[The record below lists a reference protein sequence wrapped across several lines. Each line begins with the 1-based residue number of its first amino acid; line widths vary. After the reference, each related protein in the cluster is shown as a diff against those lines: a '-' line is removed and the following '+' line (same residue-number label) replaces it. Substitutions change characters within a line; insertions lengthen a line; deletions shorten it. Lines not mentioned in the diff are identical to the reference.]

1 MTRSSTS
8 RTQILSLSLAFLLT
22 GLVACSKGSE
32 GEEQTSAS
40 AATPSSPASPADT
53 ATSAQP
59 GQAASPAAPGG
70 MSTAAPLSGLPPA
83 PPAPPMDPGTM
94 PAVVARVNGVEI
106 KKDELVRQA
115 EQMRMRVMQASQ
127 GRQTPPLDATFY
139 KQILDSLV
147 AQTLLLQDASK
158 QGMTV
163 TDQEVKTQID
173 DLKKRFPDAATFQKA
188 LASQGMTEKAL
199 QDNLRQE
206 ALIQKYITTKVL
218 GSVDVTDQAARQF
231 YEQNKAQMQRPE
243 RAHVRHILV
252 GIQPNASADDKQK
265 AKAKAEDILK
275 RAKGGEDFAKLA
287 AENSDDPG
295 TKAQGGDLSW
305 IVRGQMVP
313 PFDQAGFALTKPNE
327 LSPVVE
333 TQFGYHVIQLLERQ
347 PAAPVPFEEAKG
359 RITQMLKQKQ
369 AGERL
374 QAHVEQLKKQG
385 KVEVFL

>member
-32 GEEQTSAS
+32 GEEQTPAPE
-40 AATPSSPASPADT
+40 AATAGDTGNT
-53 ATSAQP
+53 ATAPAQP
-59 GQAASPAAPGG
+59 GQAASPAAPGEMG
-70 MSTAAPLSGLPPA
+70 TAQLPGQPPA
-83 PPAPPMDPGTM
+83 PPAQPVDTGKM

-127 GRQTPPLDATFY
+127 GRQTPPLDAAFY
-139 KQILDSLV
+139 KQILDGLV

-158 QGMTV
+158 QGVAV
-163 TDQEVKTQID
+163 TDQEVKTQVD

-218 GSVDVTDQAARQF
+218 SSVTVTDDQARQF

-243 RAHVRHILV
+243 RAHLRHILV
-252 GIQPNASADDKQK
+252 AVQPNASADDKQK
-265 AKAKAEDILK
+265 AKAKAEDLLK
-275 RAKGGEDFAKLA
+275 RAKGGEDFGKLA

-295 TKAQGGDLSW
+295 SKTQGGDLSW
-305 IVRGQMVP
+305 VVPGQMVP
-313 PFDQAGFALTKPNE
+313 TFDKAGFALTKPNE

-333 TQFGYHVIQLLERQ
+333 SQFGYHIIQLLERQ
-347 PAAPVPFEEAKG
+347 PAAAVPFEEAKG
-359 RITQMLKQKQ
+359 RITQMLKQQQ
-369 AGERL
+369 ASQRL
-374 QAHVEQLKKQG
+374 QAQVEQLKKQG
-385 KVEVFL
+385 KVEEFL

>member
-32 GEEQTSAS
+32 GEEQTPTPEAGS
-40 AATPSSPASPADT
+40 AATNGT
-53 ATSAQP
+53 APVQP
-59 GQAASPAAPGG
+59 GQAASPATPGQPGTAPQLPGQP
-70 MSTAAPLSGLPPA
+70 AAAPA
-83 PPAPPMDPGTM
+83 PPVDTAKM
-94 PAVVARVNGVEI
+94 PAVVARVNGVDI

-115 EQMRMRVMQASQ
+115 EQMRMRVMQSSQ

-139 KQILDSLV
+139 KQILDGLV

-158 QGMTV
+158 QGITV
-163 TDQEVKTQID
+163 TDQEVKPQLDSIR
-173 DLKKRFPDAATFQKA
+173 KQFPDAATFEKA

-218 GSVDVTDQAARQF
+218 SGVTVTDEAARQF
-231 YEQNKAQMQRPE
+231 YEENKNQMQRPE
-243 RAHVRHILV
+243 RVHLRHILV
-252 GIQPNASADDKQK
+252 RVEPTASADDKQK
-265 AKAKAEDILK
+265 AKAKAEDLLK
-275 RAKGGEDFAKLA
+275 RAQGGEDFGKLA
-287 AENSDDPG
+287 AENSDDPRSK
-295 TKAQGGDLSW
+295 TQGGDLSW
-305 IVRGQMVP
+305 VARGQAP
-313 PFDQAGFALTKPNE
+313 PPLEQAAFALAKPND

-333 TQFGYHVIQLLERQ
+333 SPAGYHIIQLLERQ
-347 PAAPVPFEEAKG
+347 AASTVPFEEAKG
-359 RITQMLKQKQ
+359 RIGQMLKQKQ

-385 KVEVFL
+385 KVEVFQ